1 MARQQT
7 ANELQMDNEDRLTL
21 LDLVAA
27 VQDSA
32 DDNAEVMATL
42 RHMAET
48 GHVMLEVRSFDLLP
62 WAA

>member
-48 GHVMLEVRSFDLLP
+48 GHVTLEIRSFDVLP